1 MLSKRIFTSI
11 EHFCLCGA
19 EAEKYHA
26 AAGENAYKPNPYE
39 ERCCVAE
46 AEKAHSIRLLTI
58 LRKLMLAII
67 GLLIFILALSLL
79 KDGARS
85 YGQSLITML
94 HISNPVNTLGFGW
107 LLALSLIHILA
118 VILARQA
125 RGMVAQ
131 PHRRRAFWLAALGLL
146 LFTAF
151 NLTLAYNQPL
161 GMIQN
166 ALAIGGF
173 VLFVASFVSLFISFR
188 SGERKADQQRFA
200 DAARAFREERER
212 IVDERKSGDAVSYT
226 HLDVYKRQHCARSRE
241 HLHV

>member
-1 MLSKRIFTSI
+1 MDLVFIIRIGF
-11 EHFCLCGA
+11 
-19 EAEKYHA
+19 
-26 AAGENAYKPNPYE
+26 
-39 ERCCVAE
+39 
-46 AEKAHSIRLLTI
+46 
-58 LRKLMLAII
+58 
-67 GLLIFILALSLL
+67 AL
-79 KDGARS
+79 
-85 YGQSLITML
+85 
-94 HISNPVNTLGFGW
+94 VV
-107 LLALSLIHILA
+107 A

-188 SGERKADQQRFA
+188 SGCLL
-200 DAARAFREERER
+200 
-212 IVDERKSGDAVSYT
+212 YT
-226 HLDVYKRQHCARSRE
+226 SWHFHSIGVRHGISHTR
-241 HLHV
+241 